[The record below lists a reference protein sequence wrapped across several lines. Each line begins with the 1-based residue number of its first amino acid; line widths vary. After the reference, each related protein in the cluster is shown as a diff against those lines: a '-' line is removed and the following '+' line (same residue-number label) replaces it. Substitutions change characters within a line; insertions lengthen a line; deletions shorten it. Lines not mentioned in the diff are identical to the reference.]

1 MSRSVAAFAAA
12 GFAALL
18 SVLPV
23 AADAQRWNDERTLAL
38 IARATELRAR
48 QLADTA
54 LTDYRATAHG
64 YLTFLAQL
72 GEGFTEPP
80 RIVKADELALE
91 VYWRAPNMSKQRIIG
106 RRDTL
111 LLPTDINYHRD
122 HLGIV
127 QNNFPDIIR
136 LGDGDEVAD
145 VPHPLSSA
153 GIAAYDFAIR
163 DSLAM
168 ELPDRTIR
176 VTEILVRPK
185 DDREPR
191 LIGAIYIDQGSGEVV
206 RMAFNFTRSAFLDRQ
221 LEDLFITLENAL
233 VGGRFWLPRRQEI
246 EIRRSGTWLD
256 YPVRGIIRGRWE
268 ICCYEL
274 NVGLEPRF
282 FLGPEIV
289 VAPLAE
295 RVRHE
300 WQDSTILGGLPDE
313 VRVVADADVRRV
325 QEEARA
331 LVRQQAL
338 SRARGA
344 TVSARRLSDLVRVNR
359 VEGLALG
366 AGTVLRLG
374 GGVRTEISA
383 RWGFADDAAKGRVAL
398 AWQRANGRG
407 FGLFAERAYRDAGQV
422 AEVSLLRNSIAAQ
435 EAGSDYTSPFGVRA
449 AGAWVALGELRG
461 ARIRVEGAV
470 ERHDRL
476 TVNATPSFGEYESVV
491 PAWSLNARHVA
502 IAADRALRAGP
513 LGIAWRGDA
522 RVGAMWYDGRDTVLA
537 GGRRSLL
544 HASAL
549 VEAEWPLGAG
559 ELAARTIGGAVDAE
573 GIVPRQML
581 RSLGGPIS
589 APGYDFHSLVGS
601 RAFAQRIEWRL
612 PVPAPAL
619 PLGRFGSTP
628 ATATLAPFVNV
639 AWVGGAPVG
648 GRSGWYPSI
657 GLGTILFFD
666 LVRIDVARGTRDGRW
681 SFSLDLT
688 RDFWPIL

>member
-1 MSRSVAAFAAA
+1 MFRSVAALAAA

-18 SVLPV
+18 SMLP
-23 AADAQRWNDERTLAL
+23 ATAGAQRWNDARVLAL
-38 IARATELRAR
+38 VSRATELRAR

-54 LTDYRATAHG
+54 LTDYSASAHG

-80 RIVKADELALE
+80 QIVKADELALE
-91 VYWRAPNMSKQRIIG
+91 VYWRAPNMSKQRIVG

-145 VPHPLSSA
+145 VPHPLSAA
-153 GIAAYDFAIR
+153 GMAAYDFAIR

-176 VTEILVRPK
+176 VTEVLVRPK
-185 DDREPR
+185 DDRQPR

-206 RMAFNFTRSAFLDRQ
+206 RMAFNFTVSAFLDRQ

-233 VGGRFWLPRRQEI
+233 VNGSYWLPRRQEI

-268 ICCYEL
+268 ICCYEI
-274 NVGLEPRF
+274 NVGLDPRF

-295 RVRHE
+295 RLKHR
-300 WQDSTILGGLPDE
+300 WGDSTILAGLPDE

-344 TVSARRLSDLVRVNR
+344 TLSARRLSDLVRVNR
-359 VEGLALG
+359 VEGLAIG
-366 AGTVLRLG
+366 AGTVRRLG
-374 GGVRTEISA
+374 SGVRAEIGA
-383 RWGFADDAAKGRVAL
+383 RWGFADDEAKGRAAVA
-398 AWQRANGRG
+398 WERADGRG
-407 FGLFAERAYRDAGQV
+407 GGLFAERAYREAGQV

-435 EAGSDYTSPFGVRA
+435 EMGSDYTDPFDVRA
-449 AGAWVALGELRG
+449 GGAWLSFGELRG
-461 ARIRVEGAV
+461 ARLRLEGAL

-476 TVNATPSFGEYESVV
+476 SVNAVPSFGAYERAI
-491 PAWSLNARHVA
+491 PAWSLDVRRLSLA
-502 IAADRALRAGP
+502 IRRPLRPGP
-513 LGIAWRGDA
+513 LGFIWRGDGEI
-522 RVGAMWYDGRDTVLA
+522 GAVWYDGRDTVLA
-537 GGRRSLL
+537 GGARN
-544 HASAL
+544 L
-549 VEAEWPLGAG
+549 VAAFAVIEAERP
-559 ELAARTIGGAVDAE
+559 IGTGSLMLRMVGGGVDAE
-573 GIVPRQML
+573 GGAPPQTL
-581 RSLGGPIS
+581 RYLGGPIT
-589 APGYDFHSLVGS
+589 APGYDFHSLHGTGS
-601 RAFAQRIEWRL
+601 FAQRIEWHL
-612 PVPAPAL
+612 PVPAPAI

-628 ATATLAPFVNV
+628 ASAIVAPFVNL
-639 AWVGGAPVG
+639 AWVGGAPAG
-648 GRSGWYPSI
+648 EPSGWYPSVGI
-657 GLGTILFFD
+657 GTLVFFD
-666 LVRIDVARGTRDGRW
+666 LLRLDVARGTRDGRW

>member
-80 RIVKADELALE
+80 KIVKADELALE

-153 GIAAYDFAIR
+153 GIAAYDFAVR

-176 VTEILVRPK
+176 VTEVLVRPR

-256 YPVRGIIRGRWE
+256 YPVRGIIRGRWD

-295 RVRHE
+295 RIRHE

-344 TVSARRLSDLVRVNR
+344 ALSARRLSDLVRVNR

-374 GGVRTEISA
+374 AGVRAEISA

-398 AWQRANGRG
+398 AWERANGRG
-407 FGLFAERAYRDAGQV
+407 IGLFAERAYRDAGQV

-435 EAGSDYTSPFGVRA
+435 EAGSDYTNPFGVRA

-461 ARIRVEGAV
+461 ASIRIEGAV

-476 TVNATPSFGEYESVV
+476 TINAELRRVRARRARLVARCAACGGRRRPPAPCRAARRRVAWRGARRRDVV
-491 PAWSLNARHVA
+491 RRPRHGARGRQPITVSCARGTGGGVA
-502 IAADRALRAGP
+502 TWHRGARDSNDRRRGGRRRPHSQTDVTLPGRSYLRAGLRFPLTRRIARFRAADRVATAGP
-513 LGIAWRGDA
+513 G
-522 RVGAMWYDGRDTVLA
+522 
-537 GGRRSLL
+537 
-544 HASAL
+544 
-549 VEAEWPLGAG
+549 
-559 ELAARTIGGAVDAE
+559 ART
-573 GIVPRQML
+573 
-581 RSLGGPIS
+581 
-589 APGYDFHSLVGS
+589 
-601 RAFAQRIEWRL
+601 
-612 PVPAPAL
+612 PA
-619 PLGRFGSTP
+619 RT
-628 ATATLAPFVNV
+628 
-639 AWVGGAPVG
+639 
-648 GRSGWYPSI
+648 
-657 GLGTILFFD
+657 
-666 LVRIDVARGTRDGRW
+666 VREHTRDGHARAVRERRVGRW
-681 SFSLDLT
+681 SAGRRTIWLVSERRARNHGVLRSRPRRCRARHT
-688 RDFWPIL
+688 